1 MNAAGIYGKSKNN
14 MEKNCK
20 YCPNNDGTGNCI
32 ITNCP
37 LIPIITEI
45 EEMQSFLETTASD
58 NPKELIER
66 LTDINV
72 YLARSGKLLAD
83 AKAYQDEVAAN
94 VYAVH
99 MEFISRVPATVAMKF
114 VSAQSVTA
122 NQLVTWLDRINRT
135 LVHAGD
141 NIRTQIS
148 FAKQDM
154 ALQRKG
160 Y

>member
-1 MNAAGIYGKSKNN
+1 
-14 MEKNCK
+14 MEINCK
-20 YCPNNDGTGNCI
+20 YCPRNNGTGECNI
-32 ITNCP
+32 DNCP
-37 LIPIITEI
+37 LIPMIHEI

-83 AKAYQDEVAAN
+83 AKAFQDEVTAN
-94 VYAVH
+94 VYVSH
-99 MEFISRVPATVAMKF
+99 IEFLSHVPATVAIKF
-114 VSAQSVTA
+114 VAAQSVTA

>member
-1 MNAAGIYGKSKNN
+1 
-14 MEKNCK
+14 MEINCK
-20 YCPNNDGTGNCI
+20 YCPKNDGTGNCLI
-32 ITNCP
+32 NGCP
-37 LIPIITEI
+37 LPPVIKEI
-45 EEMQSFLETTASD
+45 EEMQSFLEITASD
-58 NPKELIER
+58 NPKELIDR

-83 AKAYQDEVAAN
+83 AKAYQDQVTAN
-94 VYAVH
+94 VYASH

-114 VSAQSVTA
+114 VAAQS
-122 NQLVTWLDRINRT
+122 VTWLDRINRT

>member
-1 MNAAGIYGKSKNN
+1 MMDI
-14 MEKNCK
+14 NCK
-20 YCPNNDGTGNCI
+20 YCPKNTGDGTCI
-32 ITNCP
+32 INNCP
-37 LIPIITEI
+37 LLPIISEI
-45 EEMQSFLETTASD
+45 EEMQSFLETTTSD

-83 AKAYQDEVAAN
+83 AKAYQDSVAAN
-94 VYAVH
+94 VYATH
-99 MEFISRVPATVAMKF
+99 MEFISHVPATVAMKF
-114 VSAQSVTA
+114 VAAQSVTA
-122 NQLVTWLDRINRT
+122 NQIVTWLDRINRT

>member
-1 MNAAGIYGKSKNN
+1 
-14 MEKNCK
+14 MEINCK
-20 YCPNNDGTGNCI
+20 YCPRNNGTGECNI
-32 ITNCP
+32 DNCP
-37 LIPIITEI
+37 LIPMIHEI

-66 LTDINV
+66 LTDINA

-83 AKAYQDEVAAN
+83 AKAFQDEVTAN
-94 VYAVH
+94 VYVSH
-99 MEFISRVPATVAMKF
+99 IEFLSHVPATVAIKF
-114 VSAQSVTA
+114 VAAQSVTA

>member
-1 MNAAGIYGKSKNN
+1 MNI
-14 MEKNCK
+14 NCK
-20 YCPNNDGTGNCI
+20 YCDYKEGCVPDECF
-32 ITNCP
+32 
-37 LIPIITEI
+37 LFPILKEI

-72 YLARSGKLLAD
+72 YMARSGKMLAD
-83 AKAYQDEVAAN
+83 AKALQDTITAK
-94 VYAVH
+94 VYDEH
-99 MEFISRVPATVAMKF
+99 KEFVGRVPATVAMKF
-114 VSAQSVTA
+114 VSAQTVTA
-122 NQLVTWLDRINRT
+122 NQLVNWLDRINRT

>member
-1 MNAAGIYGKSKNN
+1 
-14 MEKNCK
+14 MEINCK
-20 YCPNNDGTGNCI
+20 YCPKNDGTGNCLI
-32 ITNCP
+32 NGCP
-37 LIPIITEI
+37 LPPVIKEI
-45 EEMQSFLETTASD
+45 EEMQSFLEITASD
-58 NPKELIER
+58 NPKELIDR

-83 AKAYQDEVAAN
+83 AKAYQDQVTAN
-94 VYAVH
+94 VYASH

-114 VSAQSVTA
+114 VAAQSVTA
-122 NQLVTWLDRINRT
+122 NQIVTWLDRINRT

-141 NIRTQIS
+141 NIRIQIS

>member
-1 MNAAGIYGKSKNN
+1 
-14 MEKNCK
+14 MEISCK
-20 YCPNNDGTGNCI
+20 YCPKNDGSGNCNI
-32 ITNCP
+32 NNCP
-37 LIPIITEI
+37 LLPIITEI
-45 EEMQSFLETTASD
+45 EEMQSFLETITSD
-58 NPKELIER
+58 DPKELIER

-83 AKAYQDEVAAN
+83 AKAYQDSVAAN
-94 VYAVH
+94 VYATH
-99 MEFISRVPATVAMKF
+99 MEFISHVPATVAMKF
-114 VSAQSVTA
+114 VAAQSVTA
-122 NQLVTWLDRINRT
+122 NQIVTWLDRINRT

>member
-1 MNAAGIYGKSKNN
+1 MDI
-14 MEKNCK
+14 NCK
-20 YCPNNDGTGNCI
+20 YCPKNDGIGNCLI
-32 ITNCP
+32 DNCP
-37 LIPIITEI
+37 LIPIVNEI
-45 EEMQSFLETTASD
+45 GEMQSFLETTASD
-58 NPKELIER
+58 NPKELIDR

-94 VYAVH
+94 VYATH
-99 MEFISRVPATVAMKF
+99 MEFILRVPATVAMKF
-114 VSAQSVTA
+114 VATQSVTA

>member
-1 MNAAGIYGKSKNN
+1 
-14 MEKNCK
+14 MEINCK
-20 YCPNNDGTGNCI
+20 YCPRNNGTGECNI
-32 ITNCP
+32 DNCP
-37 LIPIITEI
+37 LIPMIHEI
-45 EEMQSFLETTASD
+45 EKMQSFLETTASD

-83 AKAYQDEVAAN
+83 AKAFQDEVTAN
-94 VYAVH
+94 VYARH
-99 MEFISRVPATVAMKF
+99 MEFISHVPATVAIKF
-114 VSAQSVTA
+114 VAAQSVTA

>member
-1 MNAAGIYGKSKNN
+1 MDI
-14 MEKNCK
+14 NCK
-20 YCPNNDGTGNCI
+20 YCPRNNGSGECNID
-32 ITNCP
+32 NCP
-37 LIPIITEI
+37 LLPIIQEI

-72 YLARSGKLLAD
+72 YLARSGKLLSD
-83 AKAYQDEVAAN
+83 AKAFQDQVSAN
-94 VYAVH
+94 VYANH
-99 MEFISRVPATVAMKF
+99 MEFISHVPATVAMKF
-114 VSAQSVTA
+114 VAAQSVTA

>member
-1 MNAAGIYGKSKNN
+1 MGDGCDMN
-14 MEKNCK
+14 
-20 YCPNNDGTGNCI
+20 
-32 ITNCP
+32 NCP
-37 LIPIITEI
+37 LPNIIKEI
-45 EEMQSFLETTASD
+45 EEMQSFLEITTSD
-58 NPKELIER
+58 NPKELVER

-72 YLARSGKLLAD
+72 YLARSGKLLAE
-83 AKAYQDEVAAN
+83 AKAFQDEVTAN
-94 VYAVH
+94 VYASHV
-99 MEFISRVPATVAMKF
+99 EFISRVPATVAIKF
-114 VSAQSVTA
+114 VAAQSVTA

>member
-1 MNAAGIYGKSKNN
+1 MDI
-14 MEKNCK
+14 NCK
-20 YCPNNDGTGNCI
+20 YCPKSDSEGNCLI
-32 ITNCP
+32 DSCP
-37 LIPIITEI
+37 LFPIVKEI
-45 EEMQSFLETTASD
+45 EEMQSFLETIASD
-58 NPKELIER
+58 NPKELIDR

-83 AKAYQDEVAAN
+83 AKAYQDEVAAS
-94 VYAVH
+94 VYATH

>member
-1 MNAAGIYGKSKNN
+1 
-14 MEKNCK
+14 
-20 YCPNNDGTGNCI
+20 
-32 ITNCP
+32 
-37 LIPIITEI
+37 
-45 EEMQSFLETTASD
+45 MQSFLETTASD

-72 YLARSGKLLAD
+72 FLARSGKLLAD
-83 AKAYQDEVAAN
+83 AKAYQDEVTAN
-94 VYAVH
+94 VYASH
-99 MEFISRVPATVAMKF
+99 MEFISHIPATVAMKF

>member
-1 MNAAGIYGKSKNN
+1 MNI
-14 MEKNCK
+14 NCK
-20 YCPNNDGTGNCI
+20 YCDYKDNC
-32 ITNCP
+32 NPEECFLLP
-37 LIPIITEI
+37 VLKEI
-45 EEMQSFLETTASD
+45 EEMQSFLEITASD
-58 NPKELIER
+58 NPKELIQR

-72 YLARSGKLLAD
+72 YMARSGKLLAD
-83 AKAYQDEVAAN
+83 AKALQDTITAK
-94 VYAVH
+94 VYEEH
-99 MEFISRVPATVAMKF
+99 KEFVGRVPATVAIKF
-114 VSAQSVTA
+114 VSAQTATA
-122 NQLVTWLDRINRT
+122 NQLVNWLDRINRT

>member
-1 MNAAGIYGKSKNN
+1 MDIK
-14 MEKNCK
+14 CD
-20 YCPNNDGTGNCI
+20 YCPKNGKCNLDDCI
-32 ITNCP
+32 LLP
-37 LIPIITEI
+37 MLEEI
-45 EEMQSFLETTASD
+45 EQMQSFLEITTSE
-58 NPKELIER
+58 NPRELIQR

-83 AKAYQDEVAAN
+83 AKAYQDSVTSN
-94 VYAVH
+94 VYAQHV
-99 MEFISRVPATVAMKF
+99 EFISHVPATVAQKF
-114 VSAQSVTA
+114 ISAQSVTA
-122 NQLVTWLDRINRT
+122 NHLVSWLDRINRT

>member
-1 MNAAGIYGKSKNN
+1 
-14 MEKNCK
+14 MEINCK
-20 YCPNNDGTGNCI
+20 YCPKNDGDGNCNI
-32 ITNCP
+32 KNCP
-37 LIPIITEI
+37 LIPIVKEI
-45 EEMQSFLETTASD
+45 EEMQSFLETTVSD
-58 NPKELIER
+58 NPKELIDR
-66 LTDINV
+66 LTDINI

-83 AKAYQDEVAAN
+83 AKAYQDEIAAN
-94 VYAVH
+94 VYSRH
-99 MEFISRVPATVAMKF
+99 MEFVSRVPATIAMKF

>member
-1 MNAAGIYGKSKNN
+1 MDI
-14 MEKNCK
+14 NCK
-20 YCPNNDGTGNCI
+20 YCPKNTGDGTCI
-32 ITNCP
+32 INNCP
-37 LIPIITEI
+37 LLPIISEI
-45 EEMQSFLETTASD
+45 EEMQSFLETTTSD

-83 AKAYQDEVAAN
+83 AKAYQDSVAVN
-94 VYAVH
+94 VYATH
-99 MEFISRVPATVAMKF
+99 MEFISHVPATVAMKF
-114 VSAQSVTA
+114 VAAQSVTA
-122 NQLVTWLDRINRT
+122 NQLVTWLDRMNRT

-154 ALQRKG
+154 ALQMKG

>member
-1 MNAAGIYGKSKNN
+1 MDI
-14 MEKNCK
+14 NCK
-20 YCPNNDGTGNCI
+20 YCPRNNGTGECNI
-32 ITNCP
+32 DNCP
-37 LIPIITEI
+37 LIPMIHEI
-45 EEMQSFLETTASD
+45 EEMQSFLEITTSD
-58 NPKELIER
+58 NPKELVER

-83 AKAYQDEVAAN
+83 AKAFQDEVTAN
-94 VYAVH
+94 VYASH
-99 MEFISRVPATVAMKF
+99 TEFISRVPATVAIKF
-114 VSAQSVTA
+114 VAAQSVTA

>member
-1 MNAAGIYGKSKNN
+1 
-14 MEKNCK
+14 MEINCK
-20 YCPNNDGTGNCI
+20 YCPKNDGTGNCLI
-32 ITNCP
+32 NGCP
-37 LIPIITEI
+37 LPPVIKEI
-45 EEMQSFLETTASD
+45 EEMQSFLEMTASD
-58 NPKELIER
+58 NPKELIDR

-83 AKAYQDEVAAN
+83 AKAYQDQVTAN
-94 VYAVH
+94 VYASH
-99 MEFISRVPATVAMKF
+99 MEFISRVPATVA
-114 VSAQSVTA
+114 AQSVTA
-122 NQLVTWLDRINRT
+122 NQIVTWLDRINRT